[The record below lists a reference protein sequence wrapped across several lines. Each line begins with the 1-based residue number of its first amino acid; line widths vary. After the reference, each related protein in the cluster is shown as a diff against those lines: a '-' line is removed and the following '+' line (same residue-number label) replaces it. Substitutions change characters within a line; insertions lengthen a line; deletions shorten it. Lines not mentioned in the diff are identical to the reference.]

1 MSNTETNVD
10 RLYRLLVLEGRML
23 SSFEIQ
29 EYFGF
34 NSIDNVYTMIKTL
47 RSEGFAILRDDESG
61 LYYVEDIDNPCA
73 IEG

>member
-10 RLYRLLVLEGRML
+10 RLYRLLVLEGSML

>member
-1 MSNTETNVD
+1 
-10 RLYRLLVLEGRML
+10 ML